1 MPTITGSFDVTMH
14 AEPPYDTRDGV
25 MLGRA
30 TFDKTFHGGLNAKGL
45 VHMLSA
51 RSGARKD
58 SAAYVA
64 LERIEGTLDG
74 RRGTFC
80 VTHQGTMNRGSDS
93 LVISVVPDSGTGEL
107 EGLSGSMR
115 IRIEDGKH
123 FYDFDYSLS

>member
-1 MPTITGSFDVTMH
+1 MPTITGPFDVSMQ

-30 TFDKTFHGGLNAKGL
+30 RFDKTFHGALDATSV

-51 RSGARKD
+51 RSAARKD

-64 LERIEGTLDG
+64 LERIEGSLDG

-80 VTHQGTMNRGSDS
+80 VTHLGTMNRGANS
-93 LVISVVPDSGTGEL
+93 LVVTVVPDSGSGEL
-107 EGLSGSMR
+107 EGLSGSIR

-123 FYDFDYSLS
+123 FYDFDYAL